1 MRNSFGFMF
10 YLAGLSMLGY
20 LATDMYL
27 PAFGAM
33 REELQISAGAV
44 SASLSIFL
52 AARPAYPGTD
62 RRVETHHA
70 GGTRQKR
77 PHRRTAV
84 ACRPHLPRQPAAGRA
99 SAGRAFGNQR
109 RHPHHR
115 A

>member
-44 SASLSIFL
+44 SASLSIFWPASPL
-52 AARPAYPGTD
+52 RSCCGGRSPTVWAANRYY
-62 RRVETHHA
+62 
-70 GGTRQKR
+70 
-77 PHRRTAV
+77 
-84 ACRPHLPRQPAAGRA
+84 
-99 SAGRAFGNQR
+99 
-109 RHPHHR
+109 
-115 A
+115 